1 MSLQASTPSL
11 QYCDDQIVIGI
22 DYTHL
27 EALCGVSG
35 LGDGGSDSKSTEEA
49 HKDFMSSYQK
59 IFLRPKKV
67 IPRVPLPSNCRP
79 VQVPV
84 RGRRGGSNASWDM
97 RQSQG
102 HSRQARDHLIGQ
114 TLRALRKLPIER
126 SLADQQ
132 AIRRTLNAFPCLS
145 TLLSNQE
152 LQQISSIA
160 ILESWERE
168 QTIFG
173 HNGLHLV
180 LRGTVR
186 LYSHEATKT
195 DTMGVGGCFGSL
207 EEQDTDEAHAD
218 AQHAVTLDNCEILR
232 IPRAAYAKLQQEIE
246 AQNSALRESIVQS
259 CPFYLHWH
267 KLSIKKLSDL
277 IQMRQLPANHVL
289 VREGEVCP
297 FVTYIR
303 TGECNILRDIE
314 GVPKR
319 EPGKK
324 GNRVKYVVVGKLGP
338 GASFGETS
346 VLLDQ
351 PSPCSV
357 VTATEVKMGVI
368 LPSDLKG
375 LDSVTRSLIE
385 QTEQPAYGKLS
396 QEQMNKMYV
405 AQERQKEWL
414 HIKRRVLRDALFYN
428 GIVQGCG
435 KWNQI
440 RVRRDQDTH
449 RNPPTS
455 SL

>member
-1 MSLQASTPSL
+1 MSLQASAPSM

-59 IFLRPKKV
+59 IFLRPKKA

-186 LYSHEATKT
+186 LYSHGATKT

-303 TGECNILRDIE
+303 TGEWQQGQVR
-314 GVPKR
+314 GSGQTGSR
-319 EPGKK
+319 
-324 GNRVKYVVVGKLGP
+324 
-338 GASFGETS
+338 ASFGETS

-414 HIKRRVLRDALFYN
+414 RIKRRVLRDALFYN

>member
-79 VQVPV
+79 
-84 RGRRGGSNASWDM
+84 
-97 RQSQG
+97 
-102 HSRQARDHLIGQ
+102 
-114 TLRALRKLPIER
+114 PIER